1 MGYTMSARQWRTKI
15 RNREALA
22 IRADIDILSLM
33 IDEPPPSEVCDG
45 VGVLYIRGPI
55 EHHDPGFG
63 ESYERIAREFHC
75 LNDDPE
81 VAAIVMCIDSPGGLV
96 SGLNQ
101 TVFALQAAKQKPVYA
116 HANEMATSAA
126 FALTCVADEVFLP
139 KSAIIGSIGVIS
151 TIGSQSRAN
160 EKAGLDYVTIT
171 SGARKA
177 DGHPNVPIEE
187 GAIEAE
193 QARVETLATQFFKIA
208 AKARGF
214 TPEYFESLEAGIFL
228 GDEAVALGIADDVMG
243 FDELLEKVA
252 LAHGAT
258 AVLGVSVDRTIS
270 AEVPMLTARAK
281 IAKLQAKLV
290 ASTSKKERKA
300 ISAQLTKLLAA
311 LPMAGS
317 KKTSYRLEEE
327 ETTETDDEEEEEGG
341 GNETDREEEGDDDEK
356 KAASSEEESAAS
368 SEEEEEASAEGDD
381 KDEPPP
387 DKKEKKAAKAL
398 IKSLGVRSMT
408 AARGKIDALLAHTAR
423 TDARLAVLEKKTETD
438 TKAAVIRDAQRSNRI
453 TPAEAKTLAGKPME
467 YIEAYLD
474 GRPAARVLTAEQ
486 ALRPLPKGSA
496 EVAKASGSNPEAV
509 VDLTPEQEKM
519 LEGLPKEQAELVKKN
534 WTARLN
540 GAAREA

>member
-1 MGYTMSARQWRTKI
+1 MGYTMPARQWRTKI

-33 IDEPPPSEVCDG
+33 VDEPPPSEVCDG
-45 VGVLYIRGPI
+45 IGILYIRGPI

-75 LNDDPE
+75 LNNDPE

-208 AKARGF
+208 AEARGF

-327 ETTETDDEEEEEGG
+327 ETTETDDEEEEEEG

-356 KAASSEEESAAS
+356 REESAAS

-408 AARGKIDALLAHTAR
+408 AARGKVDALMSLASRTA
-423 TDARLAVLEKKTETD
+423 AVEKELNAI
-438 TKAAVIRDAQRSNRI
+438 KAKATSDRRVEVIRDAQRSNRI

-496 EVAKASGSNPEAV
+496 VVAAAEGNEPEAEA
-509 VDLTPEQEKM
+509 LTDEQQKM
-519 LEGLPKEQAELVKKN
+519 LADVSDPKLRAGIVAN
-534 WTARLN
+534 WKARLT